1 MTDKH
6 ALCILGRLNKLS
18 EVAARKYS
26 KDEEILNLSQALQIG
41 IDAIKQ
47 KRPHGEWKLK
57 GMIWYCS
64 KCGKD
69 CEQSGNNFCGQ
80 CGADMRE
87 ETENDIQR

>member
-1 MTDKH
+1 MTDKQ

-47 KRPHGEWKLK
+47 KRPQGEWIYHK
-57 GMIWYCS
+57 GLSESRECSNCGVWLDWDLVRNSYCP
-64 KCGKD
+64 
-69 CEQSGNNFCGQ
+69 N
-80 CGADMRE
+80 CGAKMWE
-87 ETENDIQR
+87 A